1 VERRGP
7 ALLALG
13 ATPSPLVRPIV
24 DEFRKQGLSVSIEDV
39 LYEFQRGGNQMMR
52 IRNDKAAKET
62 YEPPA

>member
-39 LYEFQRGGNQMMR
+39 LYEFQRGGKS
-52 IRNDKAAKET
+52 DDADSE
-62 YEPPA
+62 